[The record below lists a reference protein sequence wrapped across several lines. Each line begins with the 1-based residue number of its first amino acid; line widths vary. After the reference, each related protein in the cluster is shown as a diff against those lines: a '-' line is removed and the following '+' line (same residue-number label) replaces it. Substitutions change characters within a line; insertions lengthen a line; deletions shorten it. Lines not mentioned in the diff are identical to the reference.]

1 MTVFLLSV
9 PLMIVGVAIAV
20 LPVLVGSAR
29 HHRSIVAGELE
40 TPESR
45 AVEADFW
52 HHMLGHRKVEDF
64 APTPD
69 LVPDAEVIRVGVP
82 VESLISTEP
91 SVWRTPAHSGAQM
104 VTSAR

>member
-1 MTVFLLSV
+1 MTVLLLSV

-29 HHRSIVAGELE
+29 HHRSIMAGELE

-82 VESLISTEP
+82 AESLVSTDP
-91 SVWRTPAHSGAQM
+91 SVWRTPSYPGSQL
-104 VTSAR
+104 VTSDR